1 MALAAPIEHA
11 FITAAGRG
19 ERMRPLTDDRP
30 KPLVE
35 VNGQPI
41 IGHVLDRLVAA
52 GVRYVGVNTFYR
64 PEPLEDYLQQYA
76 VRHPGLTITIV
87 RESELLDTGGGI
99 KNGLGTMPNAPFFV
113 VSGDSYWE
121 DAPGTCTLK
130 MMAQTWDSQNMD
142 MLLLLKKLDEMHPTR
157 GSADYDIDSQGKLTR
172 SLNLTGAYAWTS
184 VRIIKNKTI
193 FNNTPDTPFSFRL
206 LMDRAQQAGRL
217 YGHILKDDWHHFSTK
232 ADVDSVN
239 QMTARPKMSLP

>member
-1 MALAAPIEHA
+1 MAPAAPIEHA

-30 KPLVE
+30 KPMVE

-52 GVRYVGVNTFYR
+52 GVRYVGVNTFYK

-76 VRHPGLTITIV
+76 ARHPGLTITIV

-99 KNGLGTMPNAPFFV
+99 KNGLPTMPNAPFFV

-121 DAPGTCTLK
+121 DAPGTCTLT
-130 MMAQTWDSQNMD
+130 MMTQEWDSQNMD
-142 MLLLLKKLDEMHPTR
+142 MLLLLKKLDEMYPTH
-157 GSADYDIDSQGKLTR
+157 GSADYNIDNQGKITR
-172 SLNLTGAYAWTS
+172 SLNLTGMYAWTS
-184 VRIIKNKTI
+184 VRIIKNKSV
-193 FNNTPDTPFSFRL
+193 FDSTPDTPFSFRI
-206 LMDRAQQAGRL
+206 LMDRAQQNGCL
-217 YGHILKDDWHHFSTK
+217 YGHILKGDWHHFSTP

-239 QMTARPKMSLP
+239 RMTARPKISMP